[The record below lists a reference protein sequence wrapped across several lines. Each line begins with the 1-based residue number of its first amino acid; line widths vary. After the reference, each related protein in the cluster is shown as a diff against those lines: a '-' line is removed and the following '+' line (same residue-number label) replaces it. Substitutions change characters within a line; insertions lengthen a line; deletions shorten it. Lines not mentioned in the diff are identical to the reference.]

1 MLMAVKERRGFNMPS
16 HDINELCEIA
26 ARLSDDAATLRG
38 LGFGDAAQF
47 LELAETEID
56 ERVYASMQNGKNGSA
71 SAEPSRPARGKS
83 KEIRTH

>member
-1 MLMAVKERRGFNMPS
+1 MPS

-26 ARLSDDAATLRG
+26 ARLNDDAATLRG

-47 LELAETEID
+47 LELAESEID
-56 ERVYASMQNGKNGSA
+56 ERVYASLQNGKNGSA
-71 SAEPSRPARGKS
+71 SAEPRRPAARGKS